1 MNYDLT
7 DDQYAF
13 QQTAQKFA
21 KQELSPFAKEWD
33 ELQTFPKNAFIE
45 AGKLG
50 FMAMY
55 VPEIHHGI
63 GLSRLDSTIIME
75 ELASECT
82 STAAFISI
90 HNMAFNMF
98 ARYGQANVKNTWC
111 ADLALGKK
119 LVSYCLTE
127 PGAGS
132 DAASLTTKAE
142 RHHDHYLLN
151 GTKAFISG
159 AGETDLLI
167 VMARTS
173 PHGARGISCFAV
185 PADTTGISFGKKEQK
200 LGWNNQPTASINF
213 DNVRIPLD
221 HRLAEEGQGF
231 KLAMEGLDGGR
242 INIAACSLGTA
253 KKSLELSINYVKE
266 RKQFGQAI
274 SEFQA
279 TQFKLADML
288 TELTAARQ
296 MIRLAAHKLD
306 LNHSDKATY
315 CAMAKRFATDTCFR
329 ICDDALQLHGG
340 YGYIKEY
347 PLERYFRDTRVH
359 RILEGTN
366 EIMRVIIAK
375 QLLADQEMNLLGN

>member
-13 QQTAQKFA
+13 QQTARKFA
-21 KQELSPFAKEWD
+21 QQKLAPFAKEWD
-33 ELQTFPKNAFIE
+33 EQQTFPKNAFIE

-55 VPEIHHGI
+55 VPETQEGI

-90 HNMAFNMF
+90 HNMAFNML
-98 ARYGQANVKNTWC
+98 ARYGQPSVLDTWC
-111 ADLALGKK
+111 TGLASGKK

-132 DAASLTTKAE
+132 DAASLSTKAQ
-142 RHHDHYLLN
+142 RNDDHYLIN

-173 PHGARGISCFAV
+173 PDGAKGISCFAI
-185 PADTTGISFGKKEQK
+185 PANTMGISFGKKEQK
-200 LGWNNQPTASINF
+200 LGWNNQPTALINF

-221 HRLAEEGQGF
+221 HLLAKEGQGF

-253 KKSLELSINYVKE
+253 RKSLELSINYVKD

-296 MIRLAAHKLD
+296 MIRLAAYKLD
-306 LNHSDKATY
+306 ASHSDKATY
-315 CAMAKRFATDTCFR
+315 CAMAKRFTTDLCFQ
-329 ICDDALQLHGG
+329 ICDEALQLHGG

-347 PLERYFRDTRVH
+347 PLERHFRDTRVH

-366 EIMRVIIAK
+366 EIMRIIIAK
-375 QLLADQEMNLLGN
+375 RLLADENMNLLS

>member
-13 QQTAQKFA
+13 QHTARKFA
-21 KQELSPFAKEWD
+21 QQELAPFAKDWD
-33 ELQTFPKNAFIE
+33 AQQTFPKHTFIE

-55 VPEIHHGI
+55 VPEEEHGI

-90 HNMAFNMF
+90 HNMALNML
-98 ARYGQANVKNTWC
+98 ARYGQENIKATWC
-111 ADLALGKK
+111 AELASGNK

-132 DAASLTTKAE
+132 DAASLTTKAIKE
-142 RHHDHYLLN
+142 GDHYRLN

-173 PHGARGISCFAV
+173 DEGAKGISCFAV
-185 PADTTGISFGKKEQK
+185 PANTPGISFGKKEQK
-200 LGWNNQPTASINF
+200 LGWNNQPTALINF
-213 DNVRIPLD
+213 DNVRIPSD
-221 HRLAEEGQGF
+221 HLLAKEGEGF

-242 INIAACSLGTA
+242 INIAACSIGTA
-253 KKSLELSINYVKE
+253 KKSLALSINHVTE

-296 MIRLAAHKLD
+296 MVRLAAYQLD
-306 LNHSDKATY
+306 TKHPEKVTY
-315 CAMAKRFATDTCFR
+315 CAMAKRLATDLCFR
-329 ICDDALQLHGG
+329 ICDEALQLHGG
-340 YGYIKEY
+340 YGYMKEFS
-347 PLERYFRDTRVH
+347 LERHFRDARVH

-366 EIMRVIIAK
+366 EVMRIIIAK
-375 QLLADQEMNLLGN
+375 RILADEDMNLLC

>member
-13 QQTAQKFA
+13 QQTARRFA
-21 KQELSPFAKEWD
+21 QQQLAPFAKEWD
-33 ELQTFPKNAFIE
+33 EQQIFPKNAFIE

-55 VPEIHHGI
+55 VPENQKGI
-63 GLSRLDSTIIME
+63 GLSRLDSAIIME

-90 HNMAFNMF
+90 HNMAFNML
-98 ARYGQANVKNTWC
+98 ALYGQPSVLDTWC
-111 ADLALGKK
+111 TDLASGKK

-132 DAASLTTKAE
+132 DAASLSTKAQ
-142 RHHDHYLLN
+142 RHDDHYLLN

-173 PHGARGISCFAV
+173 PDGAKGISCFAV
-185 PADTTGISFGKKEQK
+185 PANTKGISFGKKEQK
-200 LGWNNQPTASINF
+200 LGWNNQPTALINF

-221 HRLAEEGQGF
+221 HLLAKEGLGF

-253 KKSLELSINYVKE
+253 RKSLELSTCYVKE

-296 MIRLAAHKLD
+296 MIRLAAYKLD
-306 LNHSDKATY
+306 TSHSDKATY
-315 CAMAKRFATDTCFR
+315 CAMAKRFATDLCFR
-329 ICDDALQLHGG
+329 ICDEALQLHGG

-347 PLERYFRDTRVH
+347 PLERHFRDTRVH

-366 EIMRVIIAK
+366 EIMRIIIAK
-375 QLLADQEMNLLGN
+375 RLLTDENMNLLS

>member
-7 DDQYAF
+7 EDQYAF
-13 QQTAQKFA
+13 QQTARKFA
-21 KQELSPFAKEWD
+21 QQALAPFAKDWD
-33 ELQTFPKNAFIE
+33 EHQIFPKDAFIE

-55 VPEIHHGI
+55 IPEAHDGI
-63 GLSRLDSTIIME
+63 GLSRLDSSIIIE

-90 HNMAFNMF
+90 HNMAFNML
-98 ARYGQANVKNTWC
+98 ARYGQPSVQSAWC
-111 ADLALGKK
+111 ADLASGKK

-142 RHHDHYLLN
+142 RHGDHYILN
-151 GTKAFISG
+151 GSKAFISG
-159 AGETDLLI
+159 AGETDLLV

-173 PHGARGISCFAV
+173 PNGAKGITCFVV

-200 LGWNNQPTASINF
+200 LGWNNQPTALINF

-231 KLAMEGLDGGR
+231 KLAMKGLDGGR

-253 KKSLELSINYVKE
+253 RKSLELSMNYVKE

-296 MIRLAAHKLD
+296 MIRLAAYKLD
-306 LNHSDKATY
+306 TNHSDKATY
-315 CAMAKRFATDTCFR
+315 CAMAKRFATDLCFR
-329 ICDDALQLHGG
+329 ICDEALQLHGG

-366 EIMRVIIAK
+366 EIMRIIIAK
-375 QLLADQEMNLLGN
+375 RLLADTDMNLLS